1 MYHLK
6 TMSTQSLVRFIF
18 LLLSFFSNSR
28 LRSDKNTVLILNRPL
43 FLGAGPQSS
52 MCPGCTAKPKPT
64 PYNFRSFDFQSVFFS
79 QSLLWPVPVTREI
92 FIGLKS
98 KGHEAVLT
106 ALHHFLFQGRDI
118 AADLKITRHD
128 RNIYLLE
135 SLCVTTAGQ

>member
-64 PYNFRSFDFQSVFFS
+64 PYNFRSFDFQSVFF
-79 QSLLWPVPVTREI
+79 QPVLVVAST
-92 FIGLKS
+92 S
-98 KGHEAVLT
+98 DKG
-106 ALHHFLFQGRDI
+106 
-118 AADLKITRHD
+118 
-128 RNIYLLE
+128 NIYRAEIKGAQGSANSTPSFPFSREGRSCRLKDH
-135 SLCVTTAGQ
+135 SSR